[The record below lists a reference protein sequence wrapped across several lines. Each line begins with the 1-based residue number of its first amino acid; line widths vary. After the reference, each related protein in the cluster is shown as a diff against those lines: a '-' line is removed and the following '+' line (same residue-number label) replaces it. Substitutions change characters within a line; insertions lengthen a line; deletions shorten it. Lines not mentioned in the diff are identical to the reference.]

1 MIDGCV
7 VLGDGRSVGYVDF
20 GSPGQLPVLWCHGGP
35 GSRFE
40 PQGTAKAAGDAGF
53 RLIGIDR
60 PGYGT
65 STLQPGRTIA
75 GWVGDGLA
83 VADRLGLDR
92 FFTVGV
98 STGGA
103 YALALAAQ
111 APERVRCV
119 IACCALADMR
129 WAEGKAMR
137 SAAGTRDLWS
147 APDRPTAIGIAE
159 ELLGAD
165 GRKMFTSGL
174 SADTLPP
181 ADLAFLADPALAPGF
196 RASFSA
202 MFANGVSTYVDVR
215 LADGP
220 GWSGFDVAH
229 VRCPVRVLHGEQDT
243 IVPVAHARH
252 TAANVPGAKLRVLP
266 QLGHFSILREIVPA
280 LGEIAREAGA
290 ISPQNPA
297 TRR

>member
-1 MIDGCV
+1 MIDDS
-7 VLGDGRSVGYVDF
+7 VLLRDGRSVGYVDY
-20 GSPGQLPVLWCHGGP
+20 GGPGRVPVLWCHGGP

-40 PQGTAKAAGDAGF
+40 PQGMVPAAGDAGF

-83 VADRLGLDR
+83 VADRLGLER
-92 FFTVGV
+92 FLVVGV

-103 YALALAAQ
+103 YAFALAAQ
-111 APERVRCV
+111 APERVQGV

-129 WAEGKAMR
+129 WAEGKAMM
-137 SAAGTRDLWS
+137 SAAGTRDLWG
-147 APDRPTAIGIAE
+147 APDRPTAIGIAA

-165 GRKMFTSGL
+165 GRKMFAGGL
-174 SADTLPP
+174 TRDALPA
-181 ADLAFLADPALAPGF
+181 ADLAFLAEAALKGGF
-196 RASFSA
+196 QTSFAA
-202 MFANGVSTYVDVR
+202 MFANGVQAYVDDR

-220 GWSGFDVAH
+220 GWNGFEVSRI
-229 VRCPVRVLHGEQDT
+229 RCPVVVLHGVEDT

-252 TAANVPGAKLRVLP
+252 TAATVPGAKLRAVEG
-266 QLGHFSILREIVPA
+266 LGHFSIMRELVGA
-280 LGEIAREAGA
+280 LSDVSR
-290 ISPQNPA
+290 
-297 TRR
+297 

>member
-1 MIDGCV
+1 MIDASA

-20 GSPGQLPVLWCHGGP
+20 GSPEKVPVLWCHGGP

-40 PQGTAKAAGDAGF
+40 PQGTAQAAEEAGF

-83 VADRLGLDR
+83 VADRLGLER
-92 FFTVGV
+92 FLAVGV

-103 YALALAAQ
+103 YALALAAR
-111 APERVRCV
+111 APERVLGV
-119 IACCALADMR
+119 VACCALADMR
-129 WAEGKAMR
+129 WAEGKAMM

-147 APDRPTAIGIAE
+147 APDRATAIVRAE
-159 ELLGAD
+159 QLLGAD
-165 GRKMFTSGL
+165 GRKMFTTGL
-174 SADTLPP
+174 TSDALPP
-181 ADLAFLADPALAPGF
+181 ADLAFLADPTLLAGF
-196 RASFSA
+196 RTSFAA
-202 MFANGVSTYVDVR
+202 MFANGVQAYVDDR

-220 GWSGFDVAH
+220 GWSGFDVAGI
-229 VRCPVRVLHGEQDT
+229 RCPVRVLHGELDT
-243 IVPVAHARH
+243 IVPVAHAHH
-252 TAANVPGAKLRVLP
+252 TAAGVPGAKLRVLA
-266 QLGHFSILREIVPA
+266 QLGHFSIMREIVA
-280 LGEIAREAGA
+280 ELAEVAREAGA
-290 ISPQNPA
+290 SGRQQSP